1 MKNGKT
7 NFLAFQQNKY
17 KKYFSVFLQ
26 GRSIESNFSKR
37 KFGIFKC
44 KRLIYAQVPP
54 SQIIWLNWGIFSNL
68 FTFFLLGEDKK
79 PYKLDKRRVETKKR
93 EGHYIF
99 ISVIHRYEWGFWG
112 NPIFEKYKYLFE
124 YI

>member
-17 KKYFSVFLQ
+17 KKYFSVFCK
-26 GRSIESNFSKR
+26 EEVSNDFSKR

-54 SQIIWLNWGIFSNL
+54 SQLI
-68 FTFFLLGEDKK
+68 
-79 PYKLDKRRVETKKR
+79 
-93 EGHYIF
+93 
-99 ISVIHRYEWGFWG
+99 
-112 NPIFEKYKYLFE
+112 
-124 YI
+124 